1 MGVKGLHSFVEG
13 ALPRRD
19 HTLTLDQLR
28 ASAGDADTIVVDGM
42 ALIRRMYARDLDW
55 VSGGQ
60 YQELWCNVRDFVA
73 AFKHFSLRLVVFFDG
88 GVDEAKLSEWA
99 GRRREDLKKCER
111 VASALECGEAAPEQA
126 WMPPP
131 NISKVV
137 GGAFRDVGCEV
148 FFTAGEA
155 DREMAQYC
163 CAQAACFAVLG
174 KDSDFFVLPVPRYLV
189 LDSLELRSSPPT
201 VACYD
206 RAAVVSTL
214 DLPSPLWPL

>member
-1 MGVKGLHSFVEG
+1 MGVKGLHGFVEA
-13 ALPRRD
+13 ALPRRE
-19 HTLTLDQLR
+19 HTITLEQLR
-28 ASAGDADTIVVDGM
+28 AAGGDATDTIVVDGM
-42 ALIRRMYARDLDW
+42 ALIRRMYARSLDW

-73 AFKHFSLRLVVFFDG
+73 AFRHYGLRLVVFFDG

-111 VASALECGEAAPEQA
+111 VARALECGEPAPEQA

-131 NISKVV
+131 NISKSV

-155 DREMAQYC
+155 DREMAQY
-163 CAQAACFAVLG
+163 AAVRGSLAILG
-174 KDSDFFVLPVPRYLV
+174 KDSDFFVLPVGRYLV
-189 LDSLELRSSPPT
+189 LDSL
-201 VACYD
+201 
-206 RAAVVSTL
+206 
-214 DLPSPLWPL
+214 